1 MTVEIVRATVNN
13 RPEWR
18 VYVDYQLDRVFLSE
32 QEAVEYKVKLLET
45 FNKGGQ

>member
-1 MTVEIVRATVNN
+1 MTVEVVRATVNN

-18 VYVDYQLDRVFLSE
+18 VYVEYQLDRVFLSE
-32 QEAVEYKVKLLET
+32 QEAIEYKVKLLEI